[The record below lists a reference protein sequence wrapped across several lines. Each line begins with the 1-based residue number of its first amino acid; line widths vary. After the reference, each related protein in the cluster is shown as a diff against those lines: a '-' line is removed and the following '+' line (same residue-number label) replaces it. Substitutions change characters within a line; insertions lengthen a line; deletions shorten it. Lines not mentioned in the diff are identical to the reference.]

1 MADALLRCHSNP
13 NMPILE
19 ASPDEHDPHLDAFDE
34 STRNIKLR
42 SGDCLDNL
50 LPDRHSEVND
60 VQVNNSGIPFK
71 ALDIRLALH

>member
-19 ASPDEHDPHLDAFDE
+19 DSPDEHDPHLDAFDE
-34 STRNIKLR
+34 PTRYMKLP

-50 LPDRHSEVND
+50 LQDRHSEVND
-60 VQVNNSGIPFK
+60 VQVKNSGIPFK
-71 ALDIRLALH
+71 ALYIHLALH